1 MLINLSVYIQ
11 YKLYGQNENECE
23 SLNSYCMCH
32 LEGED
37 RTMAC
42 FTVTLPTIGSYY
54 LRYQAI
60 HLTLLTSPL

>member
-1 MLINLSVYIQ
+1 MLINLSVYFQ
-11 YKLYGQNENECE
+11 YKLYGQNENESE

-54 LRYQAI
+54 LRSEAI
-60 HLTLLTSPL
+60 QLMFFTSPI

>member
-1 MLINLSVYIQ
+1 MLINLSVYFQ

-42 FTVTLPTIGSYY
+42 FTVTLPSIDSYY
-54 LRYQAI
+54 LRSESI
-60 HLTLLTSPL
+60 HLIFFTSPL